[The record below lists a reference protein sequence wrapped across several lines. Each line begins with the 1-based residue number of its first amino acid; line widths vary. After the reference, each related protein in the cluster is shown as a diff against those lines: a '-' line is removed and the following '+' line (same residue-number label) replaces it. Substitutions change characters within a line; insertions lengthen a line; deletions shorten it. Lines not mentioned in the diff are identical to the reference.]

1 MQVKFKNPLKPEL
14 SGIVQKRN
22 RRLQNFF
29 SSKNLDV
36 RLHGDA
42 QNPLM
47 VLCGC
52 VGLSAYVHNFDLI
65 LLDKPNQG
73 ETMKTF
79 KLTEI
84 VQGTREEMIEW
95 IQQYPQMPLYRIQL
109 DKSDLWLCGFNFK
122 DREQRLGRYPVF
134 AREDFHLYKRKSYAE
149 EIANMLQRDGYEV
162 NIKDPDAEL
171 VKAHVGPVS
180 FVAEE
185 ESSYN
190 SNAAENA
197 R

>member
-1 MQVKFKNPLKPEL
+1 MQVKFKNPVKPEL

-73 ETMKTF
+73 ATMKTF

-84 VQGTREEMIEW
+84 VQGTREEVIEW
-95 IQQYPQMPLYRIQL
+95 IQEFPQMPLYRH
-109 DKSDLWLCGFNFK
+109 ST
-122 DREQRLGRYPVF
+122 
-134 AREDFHLYKRKSYAE
+134 
-149 EIANMLQRDGYEV
+149 
-162 NIKDPDAEL
+162 
-171 VKAHVGPVS
+171 
-180 FVAEE
+180 
-185 ESSYN
+185 
-190 SNAAENA
+190 
-197 R
+197 